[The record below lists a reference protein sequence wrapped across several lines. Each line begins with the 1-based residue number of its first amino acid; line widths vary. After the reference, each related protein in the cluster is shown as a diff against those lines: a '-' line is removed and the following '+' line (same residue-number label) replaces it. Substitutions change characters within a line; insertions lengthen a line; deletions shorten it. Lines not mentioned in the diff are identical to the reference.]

1 MVLVELGDGGM
12 DFADLVQL
20 LGALPGEMEVPR
32 PSAELLILLVPVP
45 RATSGP
51 FQPQLGA

>member
-20 LGALPGEMEVPR
+20 LGALPGEMGVPR
-32 PSAELLILLVPVP
+32 PFAELLTLLVPVP